1 MAVTRL
7 VMADIHAGVRKMA
20 SRNKSTSNG
29 KNANK
34 ADQPMLC
41 ATGM

>member
-1 MAVTRL
+1 
-7 VMADIHAGVRKMA
+7 MADIHAGFRMMA
-20 SRNKSTSNG
+20 SKNKSTNSG
-29 KNANK
+29 TAAHR